1 MSANEHLNDLAN
13 QHALALLGY
22 SNSVQKEMFGFLND
36 LEADVVEKL
45 AARLAVTQTKGFD
58 PGPKSTAKLNDTI
71 DEIRTLTTGVYDKS
85 HDYLKGEFTK
95 FAQVEAEGANK
106 AINSAAKASVA
117 TKLPSPERLKAI
129 VTQRPIHGEML
140 QPLVKRLGTETANR
154 VEQQIRLGMANGE
167 GIDKIVARVTGTEGF
182 DRSRNAARAM
192 VRTSVNSISN
202 QAQQETWKANSHI
215 IKGWQFL
222 ATLDSRTTVICG
234 SLDGQVFPL
243 GEGPIPPRHIQCRSV
258 TVAVTKDLKL
268 ETKKYNATTRA
279 SMDGQ
284 VAATTNFDQY
294 LKGKDE
300 AFQNATLLGKTRG
313 DLWRSGK
320 LDLSDFVRNYN
331 EVIPLDQLRALHPE
345 AFGGEVVADTVA
357 ETVSKASTAAGPFK
371 PINDAVTAQSLAVR
385 PRKTVV
391 KAITDKL
398 AMNAKDSRYDPLHEF
413 KGIKE
418 TDFGKA
424 VLSSGFTDEAAT
436 MIEALV
442 PELDAV
448 TDAFGVPRIRAIRST
463 AGKNIGSMGDGTL
476 NLNPTFFTGYA
487 TEVGGGSSTSDVA
500 AALIAKREAIALELT
515 QLRADIDAAKVKMA
529 TLTGAEKDAAI
540 LEYMDKADTFNAK
553 RKDYLSIDKKVL
565 NARKT
570 DRAANKASST
580 WKPGDD
586 VKLRPFNAVDYFDAP
601 MDRARNVFFHEIA
614 HHVHQYTNKTVRR
627 RVATPPLEIELRRMF
642 QAKFYKLGEGHE
654 KKKLVS
660 TTYATSNEF
669 EWFAES
675 FGLYMMGRYDLVDA
689 ALMELIEQLLKRAK
703 A

>member
-1 MSANEHLNDLAN
+1 MSANEHLNDLAV
-13 QHALALLGY
+13 QHALSLLGY
-22 SNSVQKEMFGFLND
+22 TNSVQKEMFVFLND
-36 LEADVVEKL
+36 LEADVVEQI
-45 AARLAVTQTKGFD
+45 AGRLAVSQTKGFD
-58 PGPKSTAKLNDTI
+58 PGPKTTAKLNDTI
-71 DEIRTLTTGVYDKS
+71 AEIRTLTTGVYDKT
-85 HDYLKGEFTK
+85 HTYLKDEFTN

-106 AINSAAKASVA
+106 AINSAAKASVSN
-117 TKLPSPERLKAI
+117 KLPSPERLKAI
-129 VTQRPIHGEML
+129 VTQRPIHGELL
-140 QPLVKRLGTETANR
+140 QPLVKRLGNETANR

-167 GIDKIVARVTGTEGF
+167 GVDKIVRRVTGTEGF

-192 VRTSVNSISN
+192 VRTAVNSISN
-202 QAQQETWKANSHI
+202 QALQETWKANSHLI
-215 IKGWQFL
+215 AGWQFL

-243 GEGPIPPRHIQCRSV
+243 GEGPVPPRHIQCRSV

-284 VAATTNFDQY
+284 VSATTTFDQY

-300 AFQNATLLGKTRG
+300 AFQNKMLLGKTRG
-313 DLWRSGK
+313 DLWRAGK
-320 LDLSDFVRNYN
+320 LDLPDFVRNYN

-345 AFGGEVVADTVA
+345 AFGGEVVEEV
-357 ETVSKASTAAGPFK
+357 VSKASTSPGRFK
-371 PINDAVTAQSLAVR
+371 PVNDAIIARSLAVR

-391 KAITDKL
+391 RALTDKL
-398 AMNAKDSRYDPLHEF
+398 AINAKDPRYDPLHEF

-424 VLSSGFTDEAAT
+424 VLASGFTDEAAT

-476 NLNPTFFTGYA
+476 NLNPTFFAGYA
-487 TEVGGGSSTSDVA
+487 TEVGGGSATSDVA
-500 AALIAKREAIALELT
+500 SALIAKREAIALELT
-515 QLRADIDAAKVKMA
+515 QLRAEIDAAKVKMA
-529 TLTGAEKDAAI
+529 TLTGADKDAAI

-553 RKDYLSIDKKVL
+553 RKDYLAIDKKVL
-565 NARKT
+565 KARKT
-570 DRAANKASST
+570 DRAANKDSST

-642 QAKFYKLGEGHE
+642 QAKFYKLGDGFE

-675 FGLYMMGRYDLVDA
+675 FGLYMMGRYDLVDDD
-689 ALMELIEQLLKRAK
+689 LMELIERLLKEAK
-703 A
+703 L

>member
-1 MSANEHLNDLAN
+1 MSANEHLNDLAV

-22 SNSVQKEMFGFLND
+22 SNSVQNDMLGFLND
-36 LEADVVEKL
+36 LEKDVVEKV
-45 AARLAVTQTKGFD
+45 AARLAVTKAKGFD
-58 PGPKSTAKLNDTI
+58 PGPKTTTRLNDTI
-71 DEIRTLTTGVYDKS
+71 AEVRTLTVGVYDKT
-85 HDYLKGEFTK
+85 HDHLKAEFTK
-95 FAQVEAEGANK
+95 FALVEAEGANK
-106 AINSAAKASVA
+106 AINSAAKANIAS
-117 TKLPSPERLKAI
+117 KLPSPARLKSI
-129 VTQRPIHGEML
+129 VTERPIHGEML
-140 QPLVKRLGTETANR
+140 EPLVKRLGTGTADR

-182 DRSRNAARAM
+182 ERSRNAARAM

-202 QAQQETWKANSHI
+202 QTQQETWKANSDI

-268 ETKKYNATTRA
+268 ETKKYSATTRA

-284 VAATTNFDQY
+284 VAATTNFDGF
-294 LKGKDE
+294 LKAKPE
-300 AFQNATLLGKTRG
+300 AFQDKILLGKTRG

-320 LDLSDFVRNYN
+320 LDLNDFVRNYN

-345 AFGGEVVADTVA
+345 AFGGTVTAEAA
-357 ETVSKASTAAGPFK
+357 ETATEAATAAGPFS
-371 PINDAVTAQSLAVR
+371 PINRATTAQNLTVR
-385 PRKTVV
+385 PRRAVV
-391 KAITDKL
+391 KNLTDKL
-398 AMNAKDSRYDPLHEF
+398 TITAKDARYDPIHEF
-413 KGIKE
+413 QGIKE

-442 PELDAV
+442 PEIDAIS
-448 TDAFGVPRIRAIRST
+448 DAFNVPRIRAIRST

-476 NLNPTFFTGYA
+476 NLNATYFTGYA
-487 TEVGGGSSTSDVA
+487 TEVGGGSATSDIA
-500 AALIAKREAIALELT
+500 GALMAKRDELSRELQAMRAAIE
-515 QLRADIDAAKVKMA
+515 AAKDRLK
-529 TLTGAEKDAAI
+529 TLTGSDKDAAFLDYI
-540 LEYMDKADTFNAK
+540 DKADAFNAK
-553 RKDYLSIDKKVL
+553 RKEFLTLDKKVL
-565 NARKT
+565 KARST
-570 DRAANKASST
+570 DRAANKAVST

-586 VKLRPFNAVDYFDAP
+586 VKLRPFNAVNYFEAP
-601 MDRARNVFFHEIA
+601 MDRARNVFFHEMA
-614 HHVHQYTNKTVRR
+614 HHVHQMTNKTVRR
-627 RVATPPLEIELRRMF
+627 RTATPPLEIELRRMF
-642 QAKFYKLGEGHE
+642 QAKFFTLGEGHE

-675 FGLYMMGRYDLVDA
+675 FGLYMMGRFDLVDTDIA
-689 ALMELIEQLLKRAK
+689 ELIERLLKEAK
-703 A
+703 K